1 MGRADRL
8 NKALNSSASSPALSN
23 QFNVVNTTK
32 QSNGILIR
40 GLAGPSV
47 VMAEN
52 FAPGTSAPDIES
64 AMTPIG
70 GPMLKCSI
78 VTSGSTVTAE
88 LVFESREGAD
98 NVITTFHNQIVSGI
112 YPISYLFCN

>member
-1 MGRADRL
+1 M
-8 NKALNSSASSPALSN
+8 ST

-32 QSNGILIR
+32 QANGISIR
-40 GLAGPSV
+40 GIAGPSV

-78 VTSGSTVTAE
+78 VTSGSTVNAE

-98 NVITTFHNQIVSGI
+98 NVITTFHNQIVRGI
-112 YPISYLFCN
+112 NPFFDVFCN